1 MVRPMIKKDEF
12 YGKLQ
17 DVVSRVT
24 RHDILLCVGDFNAV
38 LGSSNEGLRRVWVKW
53 VLEKK

>member
-1 MVRPMIKKDEF
+1 MFVCYAPTNGAPDDKKDEF

-17 DVVSRVT
+17 DVISRLT

-38 LGSSNEGLRRVWVKW
+38 LGSSNEGF
-53 VLEKK
+53 EACP